1 MIRVKIKNEASN
13 PWSVE
18 IDGRKLMGLT
28 KGGLKANLSA
38 CGELEFRDL
47 AEAMNHVL
55 LRAATRRFEIDLY
68 EEPPTITI
76 LDGSFME

>member
-1 MIRVKIKNEASN
+1 MIRVKIQNEAEA
-13 PWSVE
+13 PWAVE
-18 IDGRKLMGLT
+18 LDCRRLTGLT
-28 KGGLKANLSA
+28 KSELKANKSA
-38 CGELEFRDL
+38 CGEFEFRDL

-55 LRAATRRFEIDLY
+55 SRATTRRFEIDLY